1 MTPRGLHLC
10 LCRNPSSVVYGD
22 VHEGL
27 CAHGQLKKCNAGVEN
42 LTAAA
47 HKMQRRALKK
57 QKKSMLATQAV
68 CLVAQPVVIFLLT
81 VRINNEIQVF
91 GFSVGN
97 RNVAIGTIS
106 LHSLKM

>member
-1 MTPRGLHLC
+1 M
-10 LCRNPSSVVYGD
+10 YGD

-27 CAHGQLKKCNAGVEN
+27 CAHEQLKKCNAGVEN

-47 HKMQRRALKK
+47 QKMQRRALKK
-57 QKKSMLATQAV
+57 QKSMLATQAFW
-68 CLVAQPVVIFLLT
+68 LVAQPVVIFLLT